1 MFWRWLILFSLMLL
15 TAGTWAEDLGMIG
28 PTYAIAERDLIEVI
42 HAKLR
47 RAQETGELAR
57 IQESYKR
64 GVVASFEHPKPIP
77 GIQPAQL
84 ARTHYIDPTWVLGR
98 NVIDDKGRR
107 LYPAGT
113 RVNPFDFDHLS
124 QSLLFFDERDR
135 RQVSLARSLMDKS
148 AVPVKP
154 ILIAGEPFKLMH
166 EWKREVFFD
175 QGGVLSRRF
184 EITHSPAL
192 VTQEGKRLRIDEIS
206 P

>member
-1 MFWRWLILFSLMLL
+1 MLL
-15 TAGTWAEDLGMIG
+15 AVGTWAEGLGTIG

-47 RAQETGELAR
+47 RAQESGELAR
-57 IQESYKR
+57 MQESYKR
-64 GVVASFEHPKPIP
+64 GVVSSLEHPKPIP
-77 GIQPAQL
+77 GIQPAQS
-84 ARTHYIDPTWVLGR
+84 ARTHYIEPTWVLDR
-98 NVIDDKGRR
+98 NVVDDKGRL

-135 RQVSLARSLMDKS
+135 RQVAFARSFMNKS

-154 ILIAGEPFKLMH
+154 ILIAGEPFKLMR

-175 QGGVLSRRF
+175 QGGTLSRRL

-192 VTQEGKRLRIDEIS
+192 VTQEGKRLRIDEIR